1 MRAVIAA
8 DRLVVA
14 LDFTSLEPALAMARR
29 LRGLVR
35 TVKVG
40 SALFTACGPIAIR
53 RLRALGFEVML
64 DLKWFDIPSTVELSC
79 RAAVRHRVSMLTVH
93 ARGERAMLDAAIQGI
108 RGEAR
113 RRRLARPRVLGV
125 TVLTSAGS
133 ARQAS
138 VRREVVRLAHQA
150 LQARCD
156 GIVASA
162 QEVVALRRRFGTRLR
177 MVCPG
182 IRLARATR
190 GDPSMRPTRSGSS
203 RAGSRDDQ
211 RRVCTPREALARG
224 ADMLIVGRPITGARD
239 PRAATRA
246 ILHDMECGQC

>member
-1 MRAVIAA
+1 MRTHR
-8 DRLVVA
+8 DPP
-14 LDFTSLEPALAMARR
+14 SSSPR
-29 LRGLVR
+29 LRGDAR
-35 TVKVG
+35 
-40 SALFTACGPIAIR
+40 S
-53 RLRALGFEVML
+53 EV
-64 DLKWFDIPSTVELSC
+64 
-79 RAAVRHRVSMLTVH
+79 VRHPLDRRAELPR
-93 ARGERAMLDAAIQGI
+93 RGAAPSVDAH
-108 RGEAR
+108 R
-113 RRRLARPRVLGV
+113 ARPRRTRDVGRRHPGHSRRGPSAAPRTAARAGRDRPDECGLCPAGPACDGAGQREARGRPVGTPGV
-125 TVLTSAGS
+125 
-133 ARQAS
+133 
-138 VRREVVRLAHQA
+138 E
-150 LQARCD
+150 ARCD